1 MPEHAIQL
9 FCVIIAGIA
18 GTYLKNSRCIVIV
31 LSNIPPLVGS
41 FIVYYVPASEKLTRL
56 AGVYILFTNTISYIM
71 VLSLVASNFAGMSRK
86 TTVAA
91 GIFLAYSAG
100 NLVAPNL
107 FIASEAPLYPTG
119 FRGMIASF
127 ITLIVLAFVLMGYL
141 ILQNKARDKKYG
153 KVDPNTVQEDDFL
166 DLTDKEL
173 HYFRYA
179 W

>member
-1 MPEHAIQL
+1 MIL
-9 FCVIIAGIA
+9 RGIA
-18 GTYLKNSRCIVIV
+18 GSYLKNFRCIVIV
-31 LSNIPPLVGS
+31 LSNIPPLVDS
-41 FIVYYVPASEKLTRL
+41 LIVYYLPASDKLTRL

-86 TTVAA
+86 TTVSA

-100 NLVAPNL
+100 NLVVPNL
-107 FIASEAPLYPTG
+107 FIDKEAPLYPTG
-119 FRGMIASF
+119 FKGMIASF
-127 ITLIVLAFVLMGYL
+127 VTIMVLAFVLMGYL
-141 ILQNKARDKKYG
+141 IVQNRKRDKMYG
-153 KVDPNTVQEDDFL
+153 RVDPNAVQEDDFM

>member
-9 FCVIIAGIA
+9 FSIILAGII
-18 GTYLKNSRCIVIV
+18 GSYLRNARCVVIA

-41 FIVYYVPASEKLTRL
+41 LIVYYVPASSKLTRL

-86 TTVAA
+86 LAVSA

-100 NLVAPNL
+100 NLVAPHL
-107 FIASEAPLYPTG
+107 FIDSEAPLYPTG

-127 ITLIVLAFVLMGYL
+127 VTLIVLALILMTYL
-141 ILQNKARDKKYG
+141 ILQNKQRDKKYG
-153 KVDPNTVQEDDFL
+153 KVDPDAIQEDDFL